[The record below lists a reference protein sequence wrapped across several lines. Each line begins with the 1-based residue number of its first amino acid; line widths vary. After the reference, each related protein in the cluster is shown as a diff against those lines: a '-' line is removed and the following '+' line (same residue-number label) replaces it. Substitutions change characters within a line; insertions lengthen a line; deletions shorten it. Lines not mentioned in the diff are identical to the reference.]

1 MVYHGL
7 PEMVVFHSKLLVYWI
22 SKIVYYPLSILL
34 STINLIAIY
43 YYYQYLSIS
52 NIYEL
57 SIAMLFPYRIRMVFN
72 QPFFHEITIN
82 YRKITIYQL
91 SPSPFSQAPSALSLF
106 PSRRPRRNS
115 HQILKAPSPEWMCAA
130 GDPGEGDPEIK
141 LV

>member
-72 QPFFHEITIN
+72 QPFFSMKSRLITV
-82 YRKITIYQL
+82 KSL
-91 SPSPFSQAPSALSLF
+91 SISYHQAPSAKPLQPYHYF
-106 PSRRPRRNS
+106 P
-115 HQILKAPSPEWMCAA
+115 A
-130 GDPGEGDPEIK
+130 EGQGGTATK
-141 LV
+141 S